1 MRKFQ
6 AWKKSLAAFA
16 IMTMMIAPL
25 TACSKSHQTNANTA
39 SPNDNTSTTSNAEA
53 ATAPQNG
60 KASSVSYRLGD
71 IVNPE
76 QTNNFNP
83 FLKTGNYAP
92 LFDYLYNALY
102 YFNPVKGELVP
113 RLAVDAGTWSEDG
126 KSFTV
131 KLNTNA
137 KWQDGEAFTADD
149 VVYTFKAL
157 KEHAAL
163 DFYRLW
169 GDNRLK
175 DVKAAG
181 EDTVT
186 FELNAAFP
194 SLPNYLSTIYIVP
207 EHVFSKENPET
218 FLNKKPIGTGAFI
231 FQSINES
238 AIILKANAAYFGG
251 APKIGELIIQ
261 RFKDSPG
268 LTLSLQKGEIQG
280 STGTLAMPSL
290 PKLLENK
297 DNKLQQYPGLSTYA
311 VIINNEKPGLKDP
324 VVRKAIQLA
333 IDKKEL
339 VEKGEMGA
347 ATIGNPGFLS
357 PGFGSVVDQEL
368 LNSPDYQANLDK
380 ANELLTGAGYKK
392 NGKGVYEKDGVALS
406 FTYYTAAN
414 APAQNK
420 EAAMITGW
428 LAKAGIGTTIKMA
441 TWPELT
447 SIAVAGNY
455 DLIQNGITVPPDPQA
470 ALEVFHSKMTAP
482 VGQNTPGLNWM
493 RFRDD
498 QIDAWLDQA
507 STASAEAR
515 TGLYKQI
522 QDRIAELAPVAVL
535 YTSGKAPYSETKF
548 TGYDTTVPATSA
560 ISLAQVS
567 AK

>member
-1 MRKFQ
+1 MWRTRK
-6 AWKKSLAAFA
+6 WKRTLAAGA
-16 IMTMMIAPL
+16 VMAAMLVAL
-25 TACSKSHQTNANTA
+25 AACSSQSTPSATSGNSSAPASETA
-39 SPNDNTSTTSNAEA
+39 KTG
-53 ATAPQNG
+53 G
-60 KASSVSYRLGD
+60 KPVSYRLGD

-92 LFDYLYNALY
+92 LFDYIYNALY
-102 YFNPVKGELVP
+102 YFNPVKGELIP
-113 RLAVDAGTWSEDG
+113 RLAADAGTWSEDG
-126 KSFTV
+126 KTFTV
-131 KLNTNA
+131 KLNTAA

-149 VVYTFKAL
+149 VVYTIQTL
-157 KEHAAL
+157 KEHPAL
-163 DFYRLW
+163 DYYRLW

-175 DVKAAG
+175 DVKAADG
-181 EDTVT
+181 DTVA
-186 FELNAAFP
+186 FELSAPFP
-194 SLPNYLSTIYIVP
+194 SLPNYLSTVYIVP
-207 EHVFSKENPET
+207 KHLFSKENPET
-218 FLNKKPIGTGAFI
+218 FLNKNPIGTGPFV

-238 AIILKANAAYFGG
+238 AIILKANTSYFGG
-251 APKIGELIIQ
+251 APKISELVIQ

-268 LTLSLQKGEIQG
+268 LTLALQKGEIQG

-311 VIINNEKPGLKDP
+311 VIINNDKPGLKDP

-357 PGFGSVVDQEL
+357 QGFGDLVDQSL
-368 LNSPDYQANLDK
+368 LDSPDYQPDIDK
-380 ANELLTGAGYKK
+380 ASQLLAQAGYKK
-392 NGKGVYEKDGVALS
+392 NGKGIYEKDGVELS
-406 FTYYTAAN
+406 FVYYTAAN

-420 EAAMITGW
+420 EASMITDW

-447 SIAVAGNY
+447 SIATSGNY

-482 VGQNTPGLNWM
+482 IGQNTPGLNWM

-498 QIDAWLDQA
+498 QVDAWLDQA
-507 STASAEAR
+507 STASETERAA
-515 TGLYKQI
+515 LYKKI

-548 TGYDTTVPATSA
+548 TGYDTSVPATSA
-560 ISLAQVS
+560 ISLSQVT

>member
-1 MRKFQ
+1 MRNIQK
-6 AWKKSLAAFA
+6 WKKTLAIGAVMAMTVASLAACSSQSKPN
-16 IMTMMIAPL
+16 AP
-25 TACSKSHQTNANTA
+25 SSG
-39 SPNDNTSTTSNAEA
+39 S
-53 ATAPQNG
+53 AP
-60 KASSVSYRLGD
+60 ASSAAAAAGGQTVSYRLGD

-92 LFDYLYNALY
+92 LFDYIYNSLY
-102 YFNPVKGELVP
+102 YFNPVKGELIP
-113 RLAVDAGTWSEDG
+113 RLAADAGTWSGDG

-131 KLNTNA
+131 KLNSQA
-137 KWQDGEAFTADD
+137 KWQDGEAFTAND
-149 VVYTFKAL
+149 VVYTFQAL

-163 DFYRLW
+163 DYYRLW

-181 EDTVT
+181 DDTVT
-186 FELNAAFP
+186 FELSAPFP
-194 SLPNYLSTIYIVP
+194 SLPNYLSTVYIVP
-207 EHVFSKENPET
+207 EHLFSKENPET
-218 FLNKKPIGTGAFI
+218 FLNKNPIGTGAFV

-238 AIILKANAAYFGG
+238 AIILKANADYFGG
-251 APKIGELIIQ
+251 APKIGELVIQ

-268 LTLSLQKGEIQG
+268 LTLALQKGEIQG

-311 VIINNEKPGLKDP
+311 VIINNDKPGLKDP
-324 VVRKAIQLA
+324 IVRKAIQLA

-357 PGFGSVVDQEL
+357 QGFGDLVDQTL
-368 LNSPDYQANLDK
+368 LDNPDYQTNIDK

-392 NGKGVYEKDGVALS
+392 NGKGVYEKDGVELS
-406 FTYYTAAN
+406 FVYYTAAN

-420 EAAMITGW
+420 EAAMITDW
-428 LAKAGIGTTIKMA
+428 LSKVGIGTTIKMA

-482 VGQNTPGLNWM
+482 IGQNTPGLNWM

-507 STASAEAR
+507 STASAADR
-515 TGLYKQI
+515 AGLYKQI

-560 ISLAQVS
+560 LSLSQVTP
-567 AK
+567 K

>member
-1 MRKFQ
+1 MWRKQ
-6 AWKKSLAAFA
+6 NWKKTLAVGAVL
-16 IMTMMIAPL
+16 TMVLTPL
-25 TACSKSHQTNANTA
+25 IACSNNQAQPSERGSA
-39 SPNDNTSTTSNAEA
+39 SAPASETSA
-53 ATAPQNG
+53 AGGTP
-60 KASSVSYRLGD
+60 VSYRLGD

-92 LFDYLYNALY
+92 LFDYIYNGLY

-113 RLAVDAGTWSEDG
+113 RLASDAGTWSEDG

-137 KWQDGEAFTADD
+137 KWHDGEAFTADD
-149 VVYTFKAL
+149 VVYTFQAL

-163 DFYRLW
+163 DYYRLW
-169 GDNRLK
+169 GDARLI
-175 DVKAAG
+175 DVRAVG
-181 EDTVT
+181 EDAVT
-186 FELNAAFP
+186 FELNASFP
-194 SLPNYLSTIYIVP
+194 SLPNYLSTVYIVP
-207 EHVFSKENPET
+207 EHLFSKEDPTT
-218 FLNKKPIGTGAFI
+218 FLNKTPIGTGAFV

-238 AIILKANAAYFGG
+238 AIILKANADFFDG
-251 APKIGELIIQ
+251 APKITELVIQ

-290 PKLLENK
+290 PKLLENP
-297 DNKLQQYPGLSTYA
+297 DNKLQRYPGLGIFA
-311 VIINNEKPGLKDP
+311 VIINNDKPGLNDP

-333 IDKKEL
+333 IDKNEL

-347 ATIGNPGFLS
+347 ATVGNPGFLS
-357 PGFGSVVDQEL
+357 QSFGDLVDQSL
-368 LNSPDYQANLDK
+368 LENPDYQVNVDK
-380 ANELLTGAGYKK
+380 ANELLAQAGYAK
-392 NGKGVYEKDGVALS
+392 NSKGVYEKDGVELS

-420 EAAMITGW
+420 EAAMITDW
-428 LAKAGIGTTIKMA
+428 LSKVGIGTTIKMA

-447 SIAVAGNY
+447 SIAASGDY
-455 DLIQNGITVPPDPQA
+455 DLIQNSITVPPDPQA

-507 STASAEAR
+507 SSASEEERA
-515 TGLYKQI
+515 GLYKQI
-522 QDRIAELAPVAVL
+522 QDRIAETVPVAVL

-548 TGYDTTVPATSA
+548 TGYDTDVPATSS
-560 ISLAQVS
+560 ISLTKVQ